1 MIQAR
6 TDSSRLPN
14 KVLKII
20 EGKPLLWHVI
30 NRAKQVKNID
40 QIILITTIREIDEKI
55 IEIANESQILSFR
68 GDVLDVLNRHYQCA
82 LKFNADPI
90 IRITSDCP
98 LIDPV
103 LVEEFLE
110 FFLSNN
116 YDYVSNTISPTYP
129 DGLDT
134 EIFSFM
140 ALKQAADKAKLKSE
154 REHVT
159 SYIKNNPKKFELYN
173 YKNEQNYS
181 KLRWTVDEKEDLEFV
196 RRIYFEMSPKK
207 IFPMKDILKIVFEN
221 PEIQK
226 INSGIIRNEGYM
238 KSLKDDEN
246 FKV

>member
-6 TDSSRLPN
+6 ADSSRLPN
-14 KVLKII
+14 KVLKTI
-20 EGKPLLWHVI
+20 EDKPLLWHVI
-30 NRAKQVKNID
+30 NRAKQVKNVD
-40 QIILITTIREIDEKI
+40 QIILITTRREIDKKI
-55 IEIANESQILSFR
+55 IDIANESQILSFQ
-68 GDVLDVLNRHYQCA
+68 GDTLDVLNRHYQCA

-98 LIDPV
+98 LIDPK
-103 LVEEFLE
+103 LAEEILE

-140 ALKQAADKAKLKSE
+140 ALKEAANQAKLKSE
-154 REHVT
+154 REHMT
-159 SYIKNNPKKFELYN
+159 SYIKNNSERFKLYN
-173 YKNEQNYS
+173 YKNEQDNS
-181 KLRWTVDEKEDLEFV
+181 KFRWTVDEKSDLEFV

-207 IFPMKDILKIVFEN
+207 IFSMNDILEIISKN

-226 INSGIIRNEGYM
+226 INSGIMRNEGYM
-238 KSLKDDEN
+238 KSLKEEEK
-246 FKV
+246 FI